1 MKGEGGPLSLP
12 PGLLA
17 LLLGLPSSSL
27 ALSSVLGGPEPQ
39 FPLPG
44 TPSAVGGPRSSLPWP
59 GRWESLWGRGSW
71 LLGFPRP
78 LASRKSAL
86 GEGNLAPFSQTKV
99 QGRRLGTPADLYSS
113 GSGFRPQ
120 RPREQPQ
127 VRVGT
132 RRRHWRAVG
141 ETCITP
147 SWIRPPRLWSSGEGS
162 LWTSLLS
169 GLVVCARR
177 VWPGHR
183 ALIRGCS
190 SAASALWAPGR
201 PGAERCV
208 HPLLVL
214 VLTLPGTRGRKGGAW
229 KPSSGASVSPPGAV
243 ADERINPASEGRGR
257 GSLLSQGLWRAEGPP
272 PL

>member
-1 MKGEGGPLSLP
+1 MKGEGSPLSLP

-27 ALSSVLGGPEPQ
+27 AQSSVLGRPQPQPCPQCSGLSPCLALPLLWEGPEAPCPGLAAGSPCGAGEAGFWD
-39 FPLPG
+39 FPGLWPAGSLPLERG
-44 TPSAVGGPRSSLPWP
+44 TLLHSARPKFRGGAWGLPLISTLQVRGSGLRGPESNPRSGWGPVGGTG
-59 GRWESLWGRGSW
+59 GRW
-71 LLGFPRP
+71 
-78 LASRKSAL
+78 
-86 GEGNLAPFSQTKV
+86 
-99 QGRRLGTPADLYSS
+99 
-113 GSGFRPQ
+113 
-120 RPREQPQ
+120 
-127 VRVGT
+127 
-132 RRRHWRAVG
+132 G

-147 SWIRPPRLWSSGEGS
+147 SWIRPPRLWSSGEGA

-229 KPSSGASVSPPGAV
+229 KPSSGASVPS
-243 ADERINPASEGRGR
+243 RGC
-257 GSLLSQGLWRAEGPP
+257 G
-272 PL
+272 

>member
-1 MKGEGGPLSLP
+1 MKGEGSPLAFP

-17 LLLGLPSSSL
+17 LLLSLPSSSF
-27 ALSSVLGGPEPQ
+27 AQSSVLGRPQPQPCPQCSQLSPCLALPLLWEGPAAPCLGLADGSPCGAGEAGFWD
-39 FPLPG
+39 FPGLWPAG
-44 TPSAVGGPRSSLPWP
+44 SLPLE
-59 GRWESLWGRGSW
+59 R
-71 LLGFPRP
+71 
-78 LASRKSAL
+78 
-86 GEGNLAPFSQTKV
+86 GNLLPASGQLFSQTIV

-147 SWIRPPRLWSSGEGS
+147 SWIRPPRLWSSGEGA
-162 LWTSLLS
+162 LWKSLLS

-190 SAASALWAPGR
+190 SAAPALWAPEW
-201 PGAERCV
+201 PGAERCAGRV

-214 VLTLPGTRGRKGGAW
+214 VLTLSGTRGRKGGAW

-243 ADERINPASEGRGR
+243 ADERG
-257 GSLLSQGLWRAEGPP
+257 
-272 PL
+272 

>member
-17 LLLGLPSSSL
+17 LLLGLPRFSL
-27 ALSSVLGGPEPQ
+27 ALSSVLGRPEPQ
-39 FPLPG
+39 PQPSSPPAWHSLCCGRAQQLPALAWPLGAPVGQGKLGFWDFPGLWPAG
-44 TPSAVGGPRSSLPWP
+44 SLPL
-59 GRWESLWGRGSW
+59 ERGT
-71 LLGFPRP
+71 LL
-78 LASRKSAL
+78 LASGQL
-86 GEGNLAPFSQTKV
+86 FSQTIV

-147 SWIRPPRLWSSGEGS
+147 SWIRPPRLWSSGEGA

-169 GLVVCARR
+169 RLVVCARR

-190 SAASALWAPGR
+190 SAAPALWAPGW
-201 PGAERCV
+201 PGAERCAGRV

-229 KPSSGASVSPPGAV
+229 KPSSGASVSPSGAV
-243 ADERINPASEGRGR
+243 ADERG
-257 GSLLSQGLWRAEGPP
+257 
-272 PL
+272 